1 MGSQPTR
8 HRTVARES
16 RPWKDDDMQY
26 VIFKTRWGYFGLA
39 GTDGT
44 TGGSTVGR
52 VLNPRDG
59 SASTDRTTGGSGERE
74 LADGVVLRTCLPL
87 PDRRRAEQEMLDALG
102 PARDRARFD
111 KTLFPD
117 LQQRIAAYFEGD
129 PVDFST
135 DPAISL
141 DGLSPWDHKVLL
153 TCRKIPSGRTTTYG
167 ELAVRIGHPG
177 AARAVGSA
185 LARNPIPLI
194 IPCHRVLRTD
204 GALGGFSAPG
214 GLTTKQALLR
224 HEQATAIV
232 PSNRCAAAKAQI
244 SQAKYIVPSP
254 CRVFTVLHR
263 PEQAGGWGPCQAPF

>member
-1 MGSQPTR
+1 
-8 HRTVARES
+8 
-16 RPWKDDDMQY
+16 MQY

-44 TGGSTVGR
+44 TGHNPVRR
-52 VLNPRDG
+52 VLNPRATLAGTDG
-59 SASTDRTTGGSGERE
+59 KPGGSGKRE

-87 PDRRRAEQEMLDALG
+87 PDRRTAEQEMLKALG
-102 PARDRARFD
+102 PARDQVHFD
-111 KTLFPD
+111 KDLLPD
-117 LQQRIAAYFEGD
+117 LQQRIIAYFEGE

-135 DPAISL
+135 DPAVSL
-141 DGLSPWDHKVLL
+141 DGLSAWDHKVLL
-153 TCRKIPSGRTTTYG
+153 SCRKIPSGRTTTYG

-204 GALGGFSAPG
+204 GHLGGFSAPG

-224 HEQATAIV
+224 REQAAV
-232 PSNRCAAAKAQI
+232 PS
-244 SQAKYIVPSP
+244 SP
-254 CRVFTVLHR
+254 
-263 PEQAGGWGPCQAPF
+263 